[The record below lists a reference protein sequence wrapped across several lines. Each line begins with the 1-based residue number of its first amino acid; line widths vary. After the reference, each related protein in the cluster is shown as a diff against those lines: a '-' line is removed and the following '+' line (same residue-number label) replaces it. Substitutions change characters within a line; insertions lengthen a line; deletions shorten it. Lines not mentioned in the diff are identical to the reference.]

1 MPPVLQRTSPRTI
14 YPQKEGDMKS
24 LVLLWRYIADELAMW
39 CRTST
44 TKDYKTVLRRTNT
57 ESVSY
62 LTITLPTFGKD
73 FERSLDR
80 GFIDSS
86 AFRAFRKVPA
96 GAIPAFLSGMT
107 SQVFDRETGRLLE
120 NPNIDAIRAVRQLT
134 LMFGK
139 VAIDCT
145 DARKDAAVL
154 EFLKCEKEVGEKNE
168 ETSMA
173 ALNELSTMSF
183 HIFGN
188 IFNEVE
194 RMLVSEELL
203 PKHGPGAT
211 ADRLRG
217 NSKYDLSEWPAR
229 LNHSFPWDSYAIPSP
244 RFSDTEMYQDPKR
257 PDFRFLEP
265 GEERP
270 VKVTLVPKTLK
281 TPRIIAIEPTAMQY
295 CQQALR
301 GAFYDLLESKD
312 VPGHY
317 FGDGLNAAFG
327 MIGFRDQTPNQ
338 RLAKEGSFSGDLATL
353 DLSEASDRVSNLHVM
368 SLLSRFPRLLVGVQ
382 DCRSTKADVPDHGV
396 IHLAKFA
403 SMGSALTFP
412 MEAMVFL
419 TIIFLGIQDALNR
432 PLTRRDIL
440 SFRDSVR
447 VYGDDLII
455 PVDYVQSVMNRLDQ
469 YGYKVNHGKS
479 FWTGKFRESCGKEF
493 FAGVDVTIQRVRMEF
508 PSSRSDVQEIV
519 SLVSLRNRLW
529 EAGYRS
535 TVEWLDKQVEG
546 FLPHYPL
553 VRPTSP
559 VLGRWSDLGYQSM
572 SIDQR
577 LHRPLV
583 KGYVVHPKPPVSP
596 ISGQGALMKCLLYE
610 GLEPLDIKHLER
622 QGRPHAVDIKLGWYP
637 PY

>member
-1 MPPVLQRTSPRTI
+1 
-14 YPQKEGDMKS
+14 MKS
-24 LVLLWRYIADELAMW
+24 LELLWRYLADELARW

-44 TKDYKTVLRRTNT
+44 TEDYKKLLRRTKT
-57 ESVSY
+57 EGVSF

-73 FERSLDR
+73 FERCLDL
-80 GFIDSS
+80 GFIDSLS
-86 AFRAFRKVPA
+86 FRSFAKVHE
-96 GAIPAFLSGMT
+96 GTIPAFLQGMT
-107 SQVFDRETGRLLE
+107 SQVFDRKTGRLLE
-120 NPNIDAIRAVRQLT
+120 EPNIDCIRAVRQLT
-134 LMFGK
+134 LMFSK

-145 DARKDAAVL
+145 DARKRAAVL
-154 EFLKCEKEVGEKNE
+154 GYLECEKEVSEKNE
-168 ETSMA
+168 ETSVA
-173 ALNELSTMSF
+173 ALNELSAMSF
-183 HIFGN
+183 HLFGN

-194 RMLVSEELL
+194 HLLTSERLL
-203 PKHGPGAT
+203 PNHGPGAT

-217 NSKYDLSEWPAR
+217 NSKFDMREWPVR
-229 LNHSFPWDSYAIPSP
+229 LNHSFPWDSYAIPNP
-244 RFSDTEMYQDPKR
+244 RYSDTEMYQDPAR
-257 PDFRFLEP
+257 PRFHFLEP

-301 GAFYDLLESKD
+301 NAFYDLLERRE
-312 VPGHY
+312 VPGHF

-327 MIGFRDQTPNQ
+327 MIGFQDQTPNQ
-338 RLAKEGSFSGDLATL
+338 RLAKEGSLSGDLATL

-368 SLLSRFPRLLVGVQ
+368 SLFSRFPKLLIGIQ
-382 DCRSTKADVPDHGV
+382 DCRSTKADVPGHGV

-412 MEAMVFL
+412 VEAMVFL

-440 SFRDSVR
+440 TFRDSVR
-447 VYGDDLII
+447 VYGDDLIV
-455 PVDYVQSVMNRLDQ
+455 PRDYVLSVMNRLDL
-469 YGYKVNHGKS
+469 YGYKVNHSKS

-493 FAGVDVTIQRVRMEF
+493 FAGVDVSIERVRMEF

-519 SLVSLRNRLW
+519 SLVSLRNRLY
-529 EAGYRS
+529 EAGFRS

-559 VLGRWSDLGYQSM
+559 VLGRWSDLGYETQK
-572 SIDQR
+572 IDHR
-577 LHRPLV
+577 THRPLV
-583 KGYVVHPKPPVSP
+583 KGYVVSPKPPASP
-596 ISGQGALMKCLLYE
+596 VSGQGALMKCLLYQ
-610 GLEPLDIKHLER
+610 GLEPLDINHLER